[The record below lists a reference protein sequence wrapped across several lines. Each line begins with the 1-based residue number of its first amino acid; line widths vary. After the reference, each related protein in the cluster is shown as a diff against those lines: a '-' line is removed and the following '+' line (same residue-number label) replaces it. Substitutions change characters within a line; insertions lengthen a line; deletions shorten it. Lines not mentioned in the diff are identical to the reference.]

1 MLREKADGYVEEGI
15 LTAESAA
22 LIMRVIESERG
33 MSRTIND
40 GEDEDVDEPA
50 AAPART
56 SLRMT
61 RAEMKEELDKRMG
74 QLQEGL
80 VEGITD
86 QWHAPKCTLAFGS
99 CSDVLFSF
107 VFCIMCS
114 GFVRLATEARLL
126 SHRRRADRRRAVS
139 APARSSVCG
148 HGRDQ
153 SPESL

>member
-1 MLREKADGYVEEGI
+1 MRERLPIEVLREKADGYVEKGL

-40 GEDEDVDEPA
+40 GEDEDADEPAA

-61 RAEMKEELDKRMG
+61 KAEMKEELDKRIG

-86 QWHAPKCTLAFGS
+86 QWS
-99 CSDVLFSF
+99 C
-107 VFCIMCS
+107 
-114 GFVRLATEARLL
+114 
-126 SHRRRADRRRAVS
+126 
-139 APARSSVCG
+139 P
-148 HGRDQ
+148 
-153 SPESL
+153 

>member
-1 MLREKADGYVEEGI
+1 MLREKADGYVVKGL

-22 LIMRVIESERG
+22 LIMRVIESERV

-61 RAEMKEELDKRMG
+61 KAEMKEELDKRMG

-86 QWHAPKCTLAFGS
+86 QWQRP
-99 CSDVLFSF
+99 
-107 VFCIMCS
+107 
-114 GFVRLATEARLL
+114 
-126 SHRRRADRRRAVS
+126 
-139 APARSSVCG
+139 
-148 HGRDQ
+148 
-153 SPESL
+153 

>member
-1 MLREKADGYVEEGI
+1 MPIEVLREKADGYVEEGI

-86 QWHAPKCTLAFGS
+86 QWQRP
-99 CSDVLFSF
+99 
-107 VFCIMCS
+107 
-114 GFVRLATEARLL
+114 
-126 SHRRRADRRRAVS
+126 
-139 APARSSVCG
+139 
-148 HGRDQ
+148 
-153 SPESL
+153 

>member
-40 GEDEDVDEPA
+40 GEEEDADEPA

-86 QWHAPKCTLAFGS
+86 QWQRP
-99 CSDVLFSF
+99 
-107 VFCIMCS
+107 
-114 GFVRLATEARLL
+114 
-126 SHRRRADRRRAVS
+126 
-139 APARSSVCG
+139 
-148 HGRDQ
+148 
-153 SPESL
+153 